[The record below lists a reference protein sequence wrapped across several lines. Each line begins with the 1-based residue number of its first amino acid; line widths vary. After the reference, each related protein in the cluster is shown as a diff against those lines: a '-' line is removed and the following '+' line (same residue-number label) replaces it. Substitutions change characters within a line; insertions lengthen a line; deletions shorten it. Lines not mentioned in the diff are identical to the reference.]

1 MRLTTKGRYAVTAV
15 LDLSFHQQAGPVSLA
30 DISERQR
37 ISLSYLEQLFARLR
51 RNGIV
56 TSTRGPGGG
65 YSLSRTA
72 EEISIAEIIVAVD
85 ESYDAPNG
93 AETESCVGQTQCLTH
108 DLWQELSQEIHRFL
122 SAISL
127 AEIRANRSVLEVADR
142 QNKRYKQLHV
152 TSSIRKI
159 AVEPAS

>member
-30 DISERQR
+30 DISERQH

-56 TSTRGPGGG
+56 VSTRGPGGG
-65 YSLSRTA
+65 YTLSRA
-72 EEISIAEIIVAVD
+72 VENISIAEIIVAVD
-85 ESYDAPNG
+85 ESYDAANCSEGDTCNG
-93 AETESCVGQTQCLTH
+93 HNQCLTH

-122 SAISL
+122 SGISL
-127 AEIRANRSVLEVADR
+127 AEIRSNHSVLEVAER
-142 QNKRYKQLHV
+142 QSKRYKVVDPLK
-152 TSSIRKI
+152 KI
-159 AVEPAS
+159 AVEPVG